1 MSNNYK
7 TKCDF
12 CQYHT
17 RSGCMAKPDSNY
29 CNQAKNEFYAY
40 LAELKRKN
48 QAKGK

>member
-1 MSNNYK
+1 MNKQY

-12 CQYHT
+12 CQYRT
-17 RSGCMAKPDSNY
+17 RSGCTVTPNAYN
-29 CNQAKNEFYAY
+29 CREANNEFYAY